1 MKLRTIKFND
11 AFTLSKIIDK
21 LQIKFEKGLKTDIEV
36 GADFILKIIQNA
48 HKAQNEVND
57 FMGSLFAITGEE
69 FGKLPIKTVFD
80 CFNELA
86 NSEDFKDFFK
96 SVAKFANMK

>member
-36 GADFILKIIQNA
+36 GADFILKVMQNT

-69 FGKLPIKTVFD
+69 FGELPIKTVLD